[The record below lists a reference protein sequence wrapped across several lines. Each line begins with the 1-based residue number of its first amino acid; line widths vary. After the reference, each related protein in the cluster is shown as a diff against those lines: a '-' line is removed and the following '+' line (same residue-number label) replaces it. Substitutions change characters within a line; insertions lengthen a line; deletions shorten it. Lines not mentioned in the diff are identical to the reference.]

1 MPRKLKLLV
10 SRQRRVY
17 SYAELW
23 HASRCVLD
31 VGLRNPVGSS
41 WQFLSSA
48 VLTAFTFE
56 AYLNHIG
63 PQTVDHWDTKER
75 FAVWS
80 KFKLLRKALGVTFPR
95 GKSVR
100 PLKTIA
106 DLFSFRDS
114 MAHGKSHLLRSEKH
128 QSIDEFEKEN
138 SDLVDSRLRTDWES
152 RIQTSEF
159 AELAR
164 EDVEAVIRT
173 LDAARKDNRDI
184 LFNFGIGSYSATF
197 LGET

>member
-1 MPRKLKLLV
+1 
-10 SRQRRVY
+10 
-17 SYAELW
+17 
-23 HASRCVLD
+23 
-31 VGLRNPVGSS
+31 
-41 WQFLSSA
+41 
-48 VLTAFTFE
+48 
-56 AYLNHIG
+56 
-63 PQTVDHWDTKER
+63 
-75 FAVWS
+75 
-80 KFKLLRKALGVTFPR
+80 
-95 GKSVR
+95 
-100 PLKTIA
+100 
-106 DLFSFRDS
+106 

-184 LFNFGIGSYSATF
+184 LFNFGIGSYSATL

>member
-1 MPRKLKLLV
+1 MKGSRTLAV
-10 SRQRRVY
+10 SRQRLVH

-31 VGLRNPVGSS
+31 VGLKEPRGSS
-41 WQFLSSA
+41 WQFLSCA

-63 PQTVDHWDTKER
+63 PRTVADWPSKER
-75 FAVWS
+75 FAIWS
-80 KFKLLRKALGVTFPR
+80 KFKILRKALGVTFPR

-106 DLFSFRDS
+106 DLFEFRDS
-114 MAHGKSHLLRSEKH
+114 LAHGRSLDLKAEKL
-128 QSIDEFEKEN
+128 QSLAAFEKDQ
-138 SDLVDSRLRTDWES
+138 SDLVGSQLRTDWES
-152 RIQTSEF
+152 RIQNPAF

-164 EDVEAVIRT
+164 EDVEAVIRA
-173 LDAARKDNRDI
+173 LNAARQDNNDI
-184 LFNFGIGSYSATF
+184 LFNSGIGFHSAT
-197 LGET
+197 LVP

>member
-1 MPRKLKLLV
+1 MLV
-10 SRQRRVY
+10 CAIQL
-17 SYAELW
+17 E
-23 HASRCVLD
+23 
-31 VGLRNPVGSS
+31 SS

-48 VLTAFTFE
+48 VLTAFAFE

-63 PQTVDHWDTKER
+63 PQTVDDWDTKER
-75 FAVWS
+75 FPVWS
-80 KFKLLRKALGVTFPR
+80 KFKLLWKALGVTFPR

-100 PLKTIA
+100 PLKTVA

-114 MAHGKSHLLRSEKH
+114 LAHGRSHELWSEKH

-138 SDLVDSRLRTDWES
+138 SDLVGSQLRTDWES

-159 AELAR
+159 AERAR

-184 LFNFGIGSYSATF
+184 LFNSGIGSHSATL
-197 LGET
+197 LGEGRKAD